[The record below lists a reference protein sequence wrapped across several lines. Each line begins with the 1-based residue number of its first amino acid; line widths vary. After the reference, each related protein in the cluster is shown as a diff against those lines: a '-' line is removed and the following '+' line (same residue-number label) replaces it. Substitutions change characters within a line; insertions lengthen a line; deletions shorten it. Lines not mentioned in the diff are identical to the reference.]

1 MEMKMISI
9 NKIRPSPFQ
18 PRQLFDKE
26 KISELAGSIRENDLI
41 EPIVVRQQGDT
52 YQIIAGERRWRAWHE
67 VERKEIPSIIRNV
80 DDTKAME
87 LSLIENWQRVDL
99 ESTERENMV
108 VALWNTG
115 NYKSGAELARTL
127 GVDRT
132 EITTLIKVKDV
143 RDKEGLMTSSS
154 TAQIRQTLT
163 LQPDERKAVLQK
175 IEDGKLQSRDVGEF
189 VKTIKS
195 SSEPIKAA
203 LLKPKSKITLETAK
217 KIAEF
222 PKVEQQKVIIKDI
235 EKAKELE
242 EEGIKAYVEDRLDIT
257 KGKRDLDIT
266 IRDPQKRMVELYG
279 RIYSDVITIS
289 AEHVED
295 LPEIHKQEAIR
306 YMRGARDHLER
317 ELIKLGELKVIRG

>member
-1 MEMKMISI
+1 MEMKMIPI
-9 NKIRPSPFQ
+9 NKIRPAPFQ
-18 PRQLFDKE
+18 PREIFGKE
-26 KISELAGSIRENDLI
+26 KISELAESIRENDLI
-41 EPIVVRQQGDT
+41 APIVVREQGDT
-52 YQIIAGERRWRAWHE
+52 YQIIAGERRWRAYHE
-67 VERKEIPSIIRNV
+67 TENKEISAIIRNV
-80 DDTKAME
+80 DDIKAME

-99 ESTERENMV
+99 TSVERENMV
-108 VALWNTG
+108 DTLWKTG
-115 NYKSGAELARTL
+115 NYESGAKLARVL

-132 EITTLIKVKDV
+132 EITTLVKVKNT

-154 TAQIRQTLT
+154 TAQIRETLT
-163 LQPDERKAVLQK
+163 LQPEERKAVLQK
-175 IEDGKLQSRDVGEF
+175 VADDELQPSKVGEF
-189 VKTIKS
+189 VKTVKS

-222 PKVEQQKVIIKDI
+222 PKVEQQRVIIKEI

-257 KGKRDLDIT
+257 KGKRAPDIT